1 MNVPTNHQ
9 DFNGIVSQSLKT
21 SSKVVAEKF
30 GKRHDNVQRDI
41 RNLIKDNPEWG
52 LLNFEETPY
61 TDPQNGQTY
70 HMYEM
75 TRDGYSMLAMGFTG
89 KQAMEWKIKFLEAFN
104 AMEQRL
110 RAGPPPAAPDFSDP
124 AVLLGVMDHLR
135 MQVNAAKTQL
145 LEAKPKIDA
154 YDQLMNTDGL
164 YGLQNA
170 ARALGVRPNMFIRWL
185 KQTYLFYQGTALV
198 ARAAY
203 RERELFEVKSTI
215 VDEKARLSTFVTP
228 KGLDYL
234 RQKLPNELLIGGGE

>member
-1 MNVPTNHQ
+1 MNVPTNH
-9 DFNGIVSQSLKT
+9 DHFNELVSESLKT
-21 SSKVVAEKF
+21 SSKVIAEKF
-30 GKRHDNVQRDI
+30 GKEHRNVTRDI
-41 RNLIKDNPEWG
+41 RALIDTNPEWG
-52 LLNFEETPY
+52 ALNFEQTPY
-61 TDPQNGQTY
+61 TDRQNGQTY

-75 TRDGYSMLAMGFTG
+75 TRDGYSMLVMGFTG
-89 KQAMEWKIKFLEAFN
+89 KKAMEWKIKFLEAFN
-104 AMEQRL
+104 AMEERL
-110 RAGPPPAAPDFSDP
+110 RAGPAQAAPDFSDP

-135 MQVNAAKTQL
+135 GQVNAAKTQL

-170 ARALGVRPNMFIRWL
+170 ARALGARPNMFIRWL

-203 RERELFEVKSTI
+203 RERGLFEIKSTI

-234 RQKLPNELLIGGGE
+234 RQKLPNDLLIGGGK

>member
-1 MNVPTNHQ
+1 MSRIRLTV
-9 DFNGIVSQSLKT
+9 T
-21 SSKVVAEKF
+21 SRQVAEHF
-30 GKRHDNVQRDI
+30 GKQHKNVLQAI
-41 RNLIKDNPEWG
+41 RNLECSDEFTR
-52 LLNFEETPY
+52 LNFQPFKINDLTGEGTS
-61 TDPQNGQTY
+61 
-70 HMYEM
+70 HYEM

-170 ARALGVRPNMFIRWL
+170 ARALGARPNMFIRWL

-228 KGLDYL
+228 KGLD
-234 RQKLPNELLIGGGE
+234 

>member
-9 DFNGIVSQSLKT
+9 DFNGLVSQSLKT

-52 LLNFEETPY
+52 LLKIEETPY

-75 TRDGYSMLAMGFTG
+75 TRDGHSMLAMGFTG

>member
-9 DFNGIVSQSLKT
+9 DFNGLVSQSLKT

-52 LLNFEETPY
+52 LLKIEETPY

-75 TRDGYSMLAMGFTG
+75 TRDGHLMLAMGFTG